1 MRPRVASRLA
11 PWPLLLL
18 AGSVTLAALAGWTL
32 HTRAEARQQAV
43 QEAQRSSSLVVQS
56 VARDQDRLIESAHQL
71 LVGLAQRSEVQTHN
85 AASCNLLFAGV
96 LKRFPEYLQVVAIK
110 PSGEIFCTGRS
121 AEAAASF
128 IDLPDLRR
136 SMKTGNAT
144 LGQYTID
151 RASGKATI
159 SLSAPSVDDAGVV
172 RAVVVVGL
180 DLTWLTRTLIET
192 PLGGASLVV
201 VDRNGVI
208 LTHHPEP
215 ERWVGKVL
223 DESIKNSILAQG
235 EGTAEGLGLD
245 GLPSIFVFAPLLRDV
260 ERAGDAIVMIALP
273 QKTVFGDAD
282 RLFSV
287 HLVGLG
293 SLALLLLVTAGAGID
308 LQISRPA
315 YSPTRQ
321 IRRPS
326 AGTGLTRERGAAGRP
341 ARTFEGAARK
351 LEEPRHT
358 VTLLQEKPVSEKAG
372 GAVPMTP
379 SPFRRPTGRDPELG
393 AASGKPPQPATSVG
407 MTSSANAGVQPDTTS
422 EAYWGL
428 KEAPFENS
436 PNPKF
441 LYLSPEHEE
450 GLSRLVYAVKHRKGA
465 AMLTGEY
472 GCGKTTLARALLQR
486 LEPERYEVGLLVN
499 PWWSNTTDFLR
510 ELLYQMGVD
519 TQENRRF
526 ELIHML
532 NDLLYKN
539 YRAGRDNVI
548 ILDEAH
554 LIEDEAIFQE
564 LRLLLNFQLDERF
577 LVTLLLIGSPELRDK
592 IRRIH
597 HLDQRIAIR
606 HHLSRLDHEQTAHY
620 IAHRVK
626 IAGQS
631 RCLFSDE
638 AVKLISAFTRGTPRE
653 INNLCDI
660 SLLVGYS
667 KGLVEIDR
675 EVIRQVMS
683 NTTSPPSDSLIP
695 LTARANGSWGLAF
708 RGRIKADVRP

>member
-1 MRPRVASRLA
+1 M
-11 PWPLLLL
+11 
-18 AGSVTLAALAGWTL
+18 
-32 HTRAEARQQAV
+32 
-43 QEAQRSSSLVVQS
+43 VQS
-56 VARDQDRLIESAHQL
+56 VAREQDRLIESAHQL

-85 AASCNLLFAGV
+85 AASCNRLFAGV
-96 LKRFPEYLQVVAIK
+96 VKRFPEHLQVVAIK
-110 PSGEIFCTGRS
+110 PSGEVFCTGRS

-128 IDLPDLRR
+128 IDLPDLRP
-136 SMKTGNAT
+136 SMETGNAT

-223 DESIKNSILAQG
+223 DESIKKSILAQG

-260 ERAGDAIVMIALP
+260 ERAGDAIVLIALP
-273 QKTVFGDAD
+273 EKTVFGKAD
-282 RLFSV
+282 RLFRV

-293 SLALLLLVTAGAGID
+293 ILALLLLVAAGVGID
-308 LQISRPA
+308 LQIGRPA
-315 YSPTRQ
+315 YSPTRET
-321 IRRPS
+321 RRPS
-326 AGTGLTRERGAAGRP
+326 AADPSAGPRFTRGRY
-341 ARTFEGAARK
+341 ADSQLGRTVEGAARK
-351 LEEPRHT
+351 FEGPQHT
-358 VTLLQEKPVSEKAG
+358 VTRLQGKPVSDKTGILVATSPSA
-372 GAVPMTP
+372 AVVSMAP
-379 SPFRRPTGRDPELG
+379 SPFRRPTGRGPALG
-393 AASGKPPQPATSVG
+393 GANGEQRQPATSVG
-407 MTSSANAGVQPDTTS
+407 MPSSVNAGIELDITS

-436 PNPKF
+436 PNPTF
-441 LYLSPEHEE
+441 LYLSPDHKE
-450 GLSRLVYAVKHRKGA
+450 GLTRLVYAVKHRKGA

-486 LEPERYEVGLLVN
+486 LDPQRYEVGLLVN
-499 PWWSNTTDFLR
+499 PWWNATDFLR
-510 ELLYQMGVD
+510 ELLYQMGVS
-519 TQENRRF
+519 TQENSRF

-532 NDLLYKN
+532 NDHFYKN
-539 YRAGRDNVI
+539 YRDGRDNVI
-548 ILDEAH
+548 IVDEAQ
-554 LIEDEAIFQE
+554 LIEDDAIFEE

-577 LVTLLLIGSPELRDK
+577 LVTLILIGSPELRDK

-597 HLDQRIAIR
+597 HLDQRMTIG
-606 HHLSRLDHEQTAHY
+606 HHLGRLDSEHTANY
-620 IAHRVK
+620 IAHRIK
-626 IAGQS
+626 MAGQS
-631 RCLFSDE
+631 RRLFTDE
-638 AVKLISAFTRGTPRE
+638 AVKSIFTLTRGTPRE

-660 SLLVGYS
+660 SLLIGCS
-667 KGLVEIDR
+667 KRLSEIDR
-675 EVIRQVMS
+675 EVIRQFMS
-683 NTTSPPSDSLIP
+683 NAPSSLQESLIRVDR
-695 LTARANGSWGLAF
+695 LSKRRLAAGSPAP
-708 RGRIKADVRP
+708 D